1 MLYTLLLTA
10 ARCAIILLLFILA
23 TSVIGPT
30 NGAAIRTVCS
40 GTVCL
45 TAGWAGPHIG
55 TPTGW
60 NTRSTVLRMAGVYSL
75 SLLRGH
81 KTVAELYLRAEAR
94 LALTAGGKNL

>member
-1 MLYTLLLTA
+1 MAKTYNGYYEGYTYGGMQKRANSTWLRVSLA
-10 ARCAIILLLFILA
+10 ALVVIILA

-60 NTRSTVLRMAGVYSL
+60 NAFSTV
-75 SLLRGH
+75 
-81 KTVAELYLRAEAR
+81 ELR
-94 LALTAGGKNL
+94 LADGAQQ